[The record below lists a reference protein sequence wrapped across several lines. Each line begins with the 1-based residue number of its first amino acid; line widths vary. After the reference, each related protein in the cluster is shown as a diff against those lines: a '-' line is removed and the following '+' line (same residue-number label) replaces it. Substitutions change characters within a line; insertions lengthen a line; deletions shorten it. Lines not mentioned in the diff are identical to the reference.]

1 MNLPSWWNKEGQRQN
16 RRSATQE
23 RKRAQQI
30 GGRVQPGS
38 GSSWRAPQDI
48 RSDEFLEQ
56 VKYTDSRSSTIT
68 TTLWRRLRED
78 ANRAGLE
85 PRYVMDFVKE
95 GIRLVVTEEELPP
108 Q

>member
-1 MNLPSWWNKEGQRQN
+1 MTLPSWWNKDGQRQN

-30 GGRVQPGS
+30 GGRVQAGS

-56 VKYTDSRSSTIT
+56 IKYTDLKSASISISV
-68 TTLWRRLRED
+68 WKRLKAD

-85 PRYVMDFVKE
+85 PRYVIDFEKE
-95 GIRLVVTEEELPP
+95 GIRLVITEEELPP
-108 Q
+108 H